1 MSASRRDFLMGLA
14 AAGLAG
20 RFPSMAHAGIS
31 SYLDAGASCPFRLA
45 VINDELTQD
54 FERACQIAS
63 KDFGLQWIELRSMWN
78 KNVSDLDSKE
88 IAEARRILE
97 K

>member
-14 AAGLAG
+14 AAGLSG
-20 RFPSMAHAGIS
+20 RLSSMALASVS
-31 SYLDAGASCPFRLA
+31 SYFDASASCPFRLA

-54 FERACQIAS
+54 FDRACQIAS

-78 KNVSDLDSKE
+78 KNVSDLDAKE
-88 IAEARRILE
+88 VSEARDH
-97 K
+97 